1 MDQIGNESLD
11 GEAIEFAVDRY
22 SDFLDL
28 QIEVLKD
35 SGDLDPT
42 EAQILE
48 TESFPAVDEN
58 IYGSDEAIAYDKA
71 LSKIA
76 YGNISEAE
84 KVELAEKHAI
94 TAYDVDQYKE
104 DVEDVTIAL
113 EIDEFEFRSLAEEQY
128 LVDRKEFGY
137 ENF

>member
-48 TESFPAVDEN
+48 TESFLGFGQN
-58 IYGSDEAIAYDKA
+58 TYGSDEDIAYDKA

-76 YGNISEAE
+76 YGNISETE

-94 TAYDVDQYKE
+94 TQFDVDQYKE
-104 DVEDVTIAL
+104 DVEDVTITL
-113 EIDEFEFRSLAEEQY
+113 EIDEFEFRRLAEEQY
-128 LVDRKEFGY
+128 LVDREELGY